1 VDELNVVCNDEEVI
15 YAKPAMPTPKHYAK
29 PTYLIA
35 WRVWLKGCAK
45 MFKRGMGWGG
55 DKGIR

>member
-29 PTYLIA
+29 PTYLICLA
-35 WRVWLKGCAK
+35 SMAE
-45 MFKRGMGWGG
+45 GMCE
-55 DKGIR
+55 DV